1 MVSDWVVFMHI
12 AGLTLINPA
21 PFPAVRVQDRMPL
34 TGKPE
39 KLMELKGTDLLG
51 LPVKVSCRSAVQTRN
66 LD

>member
-1 MVSDWVVFMHI
+1 MHI

-51 LPVKVSCRSAVQTRN
+51 LPAKVSFHSTVPTRN
-66 LD
+66 LE